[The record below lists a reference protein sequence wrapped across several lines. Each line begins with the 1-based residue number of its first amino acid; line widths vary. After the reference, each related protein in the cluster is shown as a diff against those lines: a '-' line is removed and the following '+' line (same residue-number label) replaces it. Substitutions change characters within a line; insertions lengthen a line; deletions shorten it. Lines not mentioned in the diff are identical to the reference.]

1 MFRKT
6 VGLIGMI
13 AGILIVLA
21 SLLADV
27 IGIGTYPGFN
37 STQLVGIL
45 VGLAI
50 FIVGYLLRKLKPKEK
65 KPAAK

>member
-37 STQLVGIL
+37 STQLAGIL